1 MNLFQDLRHHLNKI
15 KANFSSLAR
24 ASICFNIFLCIV
36 FPQDLRKMKL
46 MYQPKYIISNKI
58 LKNVGAIE
66 ASKEIIENAPLVPSF
81 EKQFQSDAMVRT
93 IHHGTHIEGN
103 DLTLYQTKKVLE
115 GAEVYARARDIQEV
129 VNYRNVATLLD
140 EFAVKRG
147 GYEIGMLTDIHKL
160 TVDRIVAPEKVG
172 AFRNTEVVIKE
183 EGTGKIIFQPPPHVE
198 VPYLLEDFFAWLN
211 DSQAREIHPVIRAG
225 IAHYILVTI
234 HPFVEGNGRTVRAFA
249 TLILM
254 REEYDVKKF
263 FSLEEH
269 FDSDPGAYYD
279 AFSEVDR
286 QSSNIS
292 SRDLTPWLEYFTGSL
307 AIELTKI
314 KDKVR
319 KLSVDSRLKVKFGEQ
334 VALSERQM
342 RLIEYLSD
350 QGGAGMIELK
360 KVLPM
365 VSEDTVLRELT
376 DLIKKG
382 ILKKQG
388 STKGSKYVMAN
399 K

>member
-1 MNLFQDLRHHLNKI
+1 
-15 KANFSSLAR
+15 
-24 ASICFNIFLCIV
+24 
-36 FPQDLRKMKL
+36 
-46 MYQPKYIISNKI
+46 MYSPKFVISNKI
-58 LKNVGAIE
+58 LKNVSVIE
-66 ASKEIIENAPLVPSF
+66 ASKEIIEGAPLVPSF
-81 EKQFQSDAMVRT
+81 EKQFQTDAYIKT

-129 VNYRNVATLLD
+129 INYRNVMTLLD
-140 EFAVKRG
+140 ELAVKRG
-147 GYEIGMLTDIHKL
+147 GYDLSMIKDIHRL
-160 TVDRIVAPEKVG
+160 TVDRIVLPEKAG
-172 AFRNTEVVIKE
+172 FFRSTEVVVKE
-183 EGTGKIIFQPPPHVE
+183 EGSGKVIFQPPPHHE
-198 VPYLLEDFFAWLN
+198 VPYLLEDFTSWLN
-211 DSQAREIHPVIRAG
+211 ESQEDELHPVLKAG
-225 IAHYILVTI
+225 IAHYTLVAI

-254 REEYDVKKF
+254 REGYDIKRF

-269 FDSDPGAYYD
+269 FDNDLAGYYE
-279 AFSEVDR
+279 AFSMVDR
-286 QSSNIS
+286 QSPNIS
-292 SRDLTPWLEYFTGSL
+292 LRDLTPWLEYFTEVLGV
-307 AIELTKI
+307 ELGKI

-319 KLSVDSRLKVKFGEQ
+319 KLSVDSKLKVKFGEQ

-350 QGGAGMIELK
+350 QGGAGMLELK
-360 KVLPM
+360 KVLSM

-382 ILKKQG
+382 IIKKEG
-388 STKGSKYVMAN
+388 STKGSRYVMAN